1 LAISYERYRLF
12 VKMTLCDL
20 QFITNIFS
28 FKYRLSRIISS
39 KL

>member
-12 VKMTLCDL
+12 VKMILRDL
-20 QFITNIFS
+20 QFIINIFS

-39 KL
+39 EL